1 MHPCANHVSPS
12 KAPAVKFEQDGQQD
26 NDFSGQSHVLGEN
39 LPWELADTYALVL
52 AAARIDYRFRRS
64 GWGWSLEVAAAE
76 ADQAVEE
83 IDRFQRENPPHQEV
97 AEPRTTVKTLSGV
110 LVALVLMAFH
120 LVTTHEGAHEQFI
133 VQAGADAQRILAGEY
148 WRTITALTLHGD
160 SRHLAGNMLAIAV
173 FGTLL
178 CKRVG
183 TGAAWLLIVL
193 AGAGGNL
200 INAWMHQTGHLSI
213 GASTAVFGAVGL
225 LGGVRLPHGML
236 KSSLGQSFSWLAMT
250 RTWLLPLGAALG
262 LLAMLGSDVQTDLGA
277 HLFGCLCGLF
287 LGAGYGLRFPNL
299 LDEGPQL
306 LLLLLA
312 ILLVMGSWWRI
323 GTH

>member
-1 MHPCANHVSPS
+1 MRS
-12 KAPAVKFEQDGQQD
+12 EQGGPRDAD
-26 NDFSGQSHVLGEN
+26 SSGQPHVLGKN

-76 ADQAVEE
+76 ARQAVEE
-83 IDRFQRENPPHQEV
+83 IERYKHENPPQQE
-97 AEPRTTVKTLSGV
+97 APESTTTVKTLSG
-110 LVALVLMAFH
+110 ALAALILLAFH
-120 LVTTHEGAHEQFI
+120 LAATHEGAHEQFI
-133 VQAGADAQRILAGEY
+133 LQAGADARRILAGEY

-160 SRHLAGNMLAIAV
+160 AKHLAGNMLAIAV

-178 CKRVG
+178 CRRIG

-200 INAWMHQTGHLSI
+200 LNAWTHQAGHLSI

-225 LGGVRLPHGML
+225 LGGIQLPRGAGDFR
-236 KSSLGQSFSWLAMT
+236 SGRSFSRAALL
-250 RTWLLPLGAALG
+250 RNWLLPLGAALG
-262 LLAMLGSDVQTDLGA
+262 LLAMLGSDAQTDLGA
-277 HLFGCLCGLF
+277 HLFGCLCGLL
-287 LGAGYGLRFPNL
+287 LGAVYAVRFPER

-306 LLLLLA
+306 LLLLAA
-312 ILLVMGSWWRI
+312 ILLVTGCWWLA
-323 GTH
+323 GTF